1 MLLFSNRRFSTI
13 VRIPLQ
19 AVKNPYPRIGISDKP
34 CIFLSTT
41 LAFLLPSNSLYRF
54 QELKS
59 MPKPMVSIEKWAVV
73 KSVSSQGFEKLHPGN
88 RLVGYVAGHER
99 IANAQLVYTSPIVS
113 IDLNQGTVETH
124 NTMYRLGEANN
135 EYMSWENKRRAST
148 AA

>member
-1 MLLFSNRRFSTI
+1 
-13 VRIPLQ
+13 
-19 AVKNPYPRIGISDKP
+19 
-34 CIFLSTT
+34 
-41 LAFLLPSNSLYRF
+41 
-54 QELKS
+54 
-59 MPKPMVSIEKWAVV
+59 MPKPMVSIDKWAVV